1 MSDVV
6 PFGDVI
12 ALVALVGLAAVY
24 SNRLATWLPIPAP
37 AIFLVAAAVAA
48 QVFSRLEVPTERT
61 VQRVV
66 TVALALILFD
76 GGLQLR
82 WSRFRDTALPI
93 VGVGVVGTFLTAA
106 VVGVLAHLLLGLSW
120 YLCLLLGTAV
130 APTDP
135 AVVFSVLGN
144 HEVQGRSGVLLEGE
158 SGANDPVGIAL
169 LASLIGAGTLS
180 GHAVAHAAGVFA
192 QQMSIGLAIGVGGG
206 LLLRWSMRISLPSD
220 GLYSLRTLAGALGL
234 YGAAAAAHGS
244 GFLAVFAAGIIVG
257 DSGTPH
263 KAQIERFHAALASL
277 AEIVTF
283 VLLGLTVDL
292 HEVARANVWVP
303 GLAIGLA
310 LALVIRPAVVGLC
323 LLPTS
328 LRRNERAFVALA
340 GLKGAVP
347 ILLGTFLLSANV
359 NHAARLYAIVVVVV
373 TFSVVVQGGLIPTM
387 ARRLGIQ
394 MRRSSRTTAA

>member
-6 PFGDVI
+6 PFGGLIALI
-12 ALVALVGLAAVY
+12 ALVGIAAVY
-24 SNRLATWLPIPAP
+24 SSRITEWLSVPAP
-37 AIFLVAAAVAA
+37 ALFLAAAAA
-48 QVFSRLEVPTERT
+48 AARLFSGLDVPSERT

-82 WSRFRDTALPI
+82 WSRFRHTALPI

-106 VVGVLAHLLLGLSW
+106 AVGVLAHLIMGLSW

-135 AVVFSVLGN
+135 AVVFSVLGKR
-144 HEVQGRSGVLLEGE
+144 EIQGRSATLLEGE
-158 SGANDPVGIAL
+158 AGANDPVGIAV
-169 LASLIGAGTLS
+169 LASLISAGGLS
-180 GHAVAHAAGVFA
+180 GHAIAHAVEVFA
-192 QQMSIGLAIGVGGG
+192 EQMSVGLAIGVSGG
-206 LLLRWSMRISLPSD
+206 LILRWSMRRISLPSE
-220 GLYSLRTLAGALGL
+220 GLYSLRTLAGALAL

-244 GFLAVFAAGIIVG
+244 GFLAVFVAAIIVG
-257 DSGTPH
+257 DSNARFTPEI
-263 KAQIERFHAALASL
+263 QRFHAALATL

-292 HEVARANVWVP
+292 HEVARADVWIP
-303 GLAIGLA
+303 GLAIGVVLA
-310 LALVIRPAVVGLC
+310 AVIRPAIVGLC

-328 LRRNERAFVALA
+328 LPRNERAFVLLA

-347 ILLGTFLLSANV
+347 ILLGTFLLSAHV
-359 NHAARLYAIVVVVV
+359 SHAARLYAIVVVVV
-373 TFSVVVQGGLIPTM
+373 TFSVVVQGGLVPTM
-387 ARRLGIQ
+387 ARRLKLPV
-394 MRRSSRTTAA
+394 RPRP